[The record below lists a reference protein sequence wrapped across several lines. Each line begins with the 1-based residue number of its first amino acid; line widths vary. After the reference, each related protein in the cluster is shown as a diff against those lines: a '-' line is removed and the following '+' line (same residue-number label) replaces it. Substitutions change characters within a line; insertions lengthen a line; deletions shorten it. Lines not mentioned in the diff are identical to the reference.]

1 MAPPDGKWFP
11 GLTGDTCVG
20 FAARQIITARADV
33 VRQFAAQVCANPR
46 NDIEDV
52 HQLRVGTRRLGAA
65 LAAFQP
71 LFDRETFR
79 RARRASRRIRRVA
92 AVVRDFDVLVPQVDT
107 CLVEAPWLSDAV
119 GGCVHRTVS
128 RWLDRAVRQLHSE
141 LPGDVR
147 RFERAMAGIET
158 AIESGGSSNDQRFD
172 ERADQVIRQ
181 YGDGVMDAAA
191 KDLTDIE
198 HLHGLRI
205 AGKQLRYGLELFGSC
220 LSTGSVERLYS
231 EVEGL
236 QRDLGTVN
244 DLRGLHTVLVDA
256 RAAVADE
263 FDADGWAEVK
273 GGLDRLLAGVA
284 HRWFERQREFV
295 AQWQGYR
302 RRNLEDAWRDSL
314 RRLVHF
320 AAGSRAGGRFDG
332 RDRAAPTTGIAEDAG
347 ISRPRTA
354 TPRGGAGRPAGNGEA
369 EASMALRQGHRPR
382 LAAIDVG
389 TNSIRLVVAEL
400 ERDGNYR
407 VLDEEREMTRLG
419 AGLDATGRLSAESM
433 ERSIEALSNMKA
445 IADGFQVRA
454 LRAMGTSAVREASNG
469 DEFRREVQRRVG
481 LNVEVAEADTEAR
494 LVFQSAVRHFKLDG
508 TLTAVVDIGGGSVEL
523 VLAAET
529 VVERVYSL
537 PLGAVR
543 VTEAFGLSDR
553 LEDDQWD
560 RLRRNVD
567 RSFKEA
573 IGKLPFQPDTM
584 IGSGGTFSTIAEMI
598 RFRREGR
605 SDTVHGYLMTVA
617 EVRQLLRQ
625 LGRMT
630 LAERRQAPGL
640 TPARADIIVAG
651 LAVVV
656 RLAKYL
662 GVHQILV
669 NDRGVRDGLLL
680 SMISG
685 IVDQPI
691 GTRSAPTDR
700 MEWVRQFARTC
711 RSDEAHCEHV
721 ALLARRVFDDLQG
734 RFELPPESRDL
745 LTAAALLH
753 DVGYLINHARHH
765 KHAYHLVMHGELV
778 GFSSREMEVI
788 ANVARYHRRAM
799 PKKSHENFA
808 RLAAADRRLVRR
820 LASILRI
827 ADGLDR
833 THTARIRH
841 VRCSVDGDVVQFQ
854 LDADSDPHVEV
865 WYAEGKSDLF
875 VRAFG
880 LTPHFEWRRGGE
892 PVASGM
898 PIREAT
904 VGA

>member
-1 MAPPDGKWFP
+1 MASADGKWFP

-20 FAARQIITARADV
+20 FAARQIIGARAEV
-33 VRQFAAQVCANPR
+33 VRQFATRLCADPR
-46 NDIEDV
+46 SDIQDV
-52 HQLRVGTRRLGAA
+52 HQLRVGARRLAAA
-65 LAAFQP
+65 LAAFAP
-71 LFDRETFR
+71 LFDPTTLR
-79 RARRASRRIRRVA
+79 RARRAARRIRRVA
-92 AVVRDFDVLVPQVDT
+92 GAVRDFDVLVPEVGT
-107 CLVEAPWLSDAV
+107 AVAEAPWLGDDV
-119 GGCVHRTVS
+119 GQCVCRTVS
-128 RWLDRAVRQLHSE
+128 RWLQRAVRQMSDE
-141 LPGDVR
+141 LPDDVR
-147 RFERAMAGIET
+147 RFERAMA
-158 AIESGGSSNDQRFD
+158 AIESALNSGGASSEQRFD

-181 YGDGVMDAAA
+181 YGEGVIDAAS
-191 KDLTDIE
+191 KDLTDID

-205 AGKQLRYGLELFGSC
+205 TVKQLRYGLELFGSC
-220 LSTGSVERLYS
+220 LSPGGVDRLYA

-236 QRDLGTVN
+236 QRDLGAVN
-244 DLRGLHTVLVDA
+244 DLRGLHGILLDV
-256 RAAVADE
+256 REAVANHFKTDE
-263 FDADGWAEVK
+263 WGATR

-284 HRWFERQREFV
+284 HQWFERQRAFV
-295 AQWQGYR
+295 AQWHGYR
-302 RRNLEDAWRDSL
+302 RRNLEDAWRESL
-314 RRLVHF
+314 RRLVQH
-320 AAGSRAGGRFDG
+320 AARGAAVESSDRQNRVVGRSG
-332 RDRAAPTTGIAEDAG
+332 QMNVGAPDRPTLV
-347 ISRPRTA
+347 
-354 TPRGGAGRPAGNGEA
+354 RGPGVAGRPAGKGEM
-369 EASMALRQGHRPR
+369 EASMALRQGHRAR

-419 AGLDATGRLSAESM
+419 AGLNATGRLSAESM
-433 ERSIEALSNMKA
+433 ERSIEALSKMKA

-481 LNVEVAEADTEAR
+481 LNVDVADADTEAR

-508 TLTAVVDIGGGSVEL
+508 TLTAVVDIGGGSLEL

-529 VVERVYSL
+529 VVERLYSL

-553 LEDDQWD
+553 LEDEQWD
-560 RLRRNVD
+560 RLKREVD
-567 RSFKEA
+567 RAFKQA

-598 RFRREGR
+598 RYRREGK

-630 LAERRQAPGL
+630 LAERRQVPGL
-640 TPARADIIVAG
+640 TPARADIIIAG

-656 RLAKYL
+656 RMAKYV

-680 SMISG
+680 SMISEL
-685 IVDQPI
+685 VEQPT
-691 GTRSAPTDR
+691 GTRSSPTDR
-700 MEWVRQFARTC
+700 MEWVRQFARKC

-721 ALLARRVFDDLQG
+721 ALLSRRIFDELQG

-745 LTAAALLH
+745 LVAAALLH
-753 DVGYLINHARHH
+753 DVGYLINHDRHH
-765 KHAYHLVMHGELV
+765 KHAYHLVMNGELL
-778 GFSSREMEVI
+778 GFSSRETEVI
-788 ANVARYHRRAM
+788 ANVARYHRRAI

-808 RLAAADRRLVRR
+808 WLSPGDRQLVRR
-820 LASILRI
+820 LAGILRI

-833 THTARIRH
+833 THTSRIRR
-841 VRCSVDGDVVQFQ
+841 VRCAAEGDGVLFQ
-854 LDADSDPHVEV
+854 LEADSDPHVEV

-880 LTPHFEWRRGGE
+880 LTPQFEWRRGGE
-892 PVASGM
+892 AAAVGVPS
-898 PIREAT
+898 RESS